1 MAVNEE
7 TIENNELTLQEIGEA
22 TMQKFKENTR
32 DALKAIGVL
41 EHGVKAQE
49 QEHSQ
54 GEK

>member
-7 TIENNELTLQEIGEA
+7 TIEYNELTLQEIGEA
-22 TMQKFKENTR
+22 TMQQFKDNTK
-32 DALKAIGVL
+32 DALRAIEVL
-41 EHGVKAQE
+41 EHGVKSQE